1 MKYIIT
7 DGKGSYV
14 SNYGFKWQKMNA
26 KPWASR
32 FDSKIEAERML
43 RHLQT
48 NDASFNNFEVKA
60 DRPKVIKHNFA

>member
-32 FDSKIEAERML
+32 FDTKIEAERLL

-48 NDASFNNFEVKA
+48 NDGSYSNFEVVPDKSN
-60 DRPKVIKHNFA
+60 VIKHNFA